1 MYCLLSDIQADFA
14 NSVTFDAVSKV
25 TLNDVNAY
33 IASESNYID
42 SAIASKYQTP
52 VLVGTSP
59 KAFDLLKRICIF
71 RVSDR
76 IRNILEIKTGN
87 DDVNQDVKGQSRNPN
102 ADLKLIIDGKLK
114 LIDALIAT
122 PDDGVSFGVRDEAY
136 APFKLNEDQW

>member
-1 MYCLLSDIQADFA
+1 MYCQLSDIVADFA
-14 NSVTFDAVSKV
+14 NGVEFTTTSKV
-25 TLNDVNAY
+25 KLSEVESY
-33 IASESNYID
+33 IESESNYID

-52 VLVGTSP
+52 VIKATSP
-59 KAFDLLKRICIF
+59 KAFDLLKRICIY

-76 IRNILEIKTGN
+76 VRNILEIKTGN

-114 LIDALIAT
+114 LIDAIIAT
-122 PDDGVSFGVRDEAY
+122 PDDGVSFGIRDEAY